1 MSDPTLMRDLV
12 EEMIEA
18 TEKIL
23 RRCGRVGC
31 ADDFLADEEGMI
43 LLDSICMQL
52 VALGEAVK
60 KLDTLMGG
68 ELSRRYPQV
77 PWRSVAGMRD
87 ILSHHYFDLNA
98 ETVYGV
104 CRDEIENLRQTL
116 ERIRHD
122 VAKEIM
128 DNE

>member
-23 RRCGRVGC
+23 RRCGRVRY

-87 ILSHHYFDLNA
+87 ILSHHYFDFNA

-104 CRDEIENLRQTL
+104 CRDEIDKLRQTL
-116 ERIRHD
+116 KRIRHD
-122 VAKEIM
+122 VDREIT
-128 DNE
+128 DDE